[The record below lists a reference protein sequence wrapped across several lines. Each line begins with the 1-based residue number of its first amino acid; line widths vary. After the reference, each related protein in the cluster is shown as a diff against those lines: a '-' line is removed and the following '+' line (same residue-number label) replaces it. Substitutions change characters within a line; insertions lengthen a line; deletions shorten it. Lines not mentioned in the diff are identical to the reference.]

1 MFWSYQKISSVLR
14 VLADQRRLRIMNAL
28 MWKELCVCELV
39 EVLVLPQY
47 EVSRLL
53 ALLKKAGLVEY
64 RRDGRWAYYSI
75 ADSIRREPFLAELL
89 KLLQQSVATR
99 GETARDFRRLERRL
113 ALRVG
118 GCCTIGLRS

>member
-28 MWKELCVCELV
+28 MRKELCVCELV

-47 EVSRLL
+47 EVSRCL
-53 ALLKKAGLVEY
+53 ALLKNAGLVEY

-75 ADSIRREPFLAELL
+75 ADSIRGEPFFAELL
-89 KLLQQSVATR
+89 KLLQLSVATR

-118 GCCTIGLRS
+118 GCCTIGLGS